1 MDWLEEELGEDA
13 VVAFG
18 EALPEHRYL
27 VPDDMETVMKIL
39 NQVLKDLGSKLTLLE
54 YVSYDDD
61 GYTWR
66 VKDNGSFVFDISMT
80 YGET

>member
-18 EALPEHRYL
+18 EALPEHMYL

-54 YVSYDDD
+54 
-61 GYTWR
+61 TLAM
-66 VKDNGSFVFDISMT
+66 MT
-80 YGET
+80 MAIHGELKIMGHLSLI